1 MHLATLRARVLIP
14 ASQPE
19 GKGELKMLITKKML
33 LVLTLVGALVG
44 AGIGSLI
51 THTAGN
57 SPAANSQAANSY
69 NTPQTASLSENPS
82 ERTPDQIAAERSSQ
96 FSTAPERTAYRQ
108 GFDEDYS
115 SCTTAAT
122 NSQRQ
127 NASYTTV

>member
-1 MHLATLRARVLIP
+1 
-14 ASQPE
+14 
-19 GKGELKMLITKKML
+19 MLITKKML

-51 THTAGN
+51 THTAAN

-108 GFDEDYS
+108 GFDEVIGVA
-115 SCTTAAT
+115 CGGQLCLPRVRVAAGVQGAMHT
-122 NSQRQ
+122 ERAGLQVQQRHPHLR
-127 NASYTTV
+127 